1 MNNMN
6 MNYFYSWRLGD
17 TAGRALYPTLSLV
30 SHSCVANSRYQG
42 EQGQAFNAMKNFIH
56 LATSKM

>member
-42 EQGQAFNAMKNFIH
+42 EHEQG
-56 LATSKM
+56 